1 MKLTATAVRQAT
13 TKDKSYKLADSNGLF
28 LLVTAKGQKYWRY
41 KYRFAGKEKMLAL
54 GVYPEVSLKDARQ
67 SHQEARATL
76 ADGIDPCLDR
86 KAAKAASAD
95 ANTFEGIAR
104 EWLDKQ
110 RSTYAAS
117 TYNKTTW
124 LLESFLF
131 PTLGGLS
138 PNDITPPMVLAALR
152 RIEQQGKHE
161 TAHRAKQAASRVFR
175 YAIATGRCERD
186 PCPDL
191 KGALTATNT
200 VNRASITAPKQIG
213 ELLRAIDGFGGQ
225 YVTHCALRLAPLVF
239 VRPGEL
245 RGAQWD
251 EIDLEAAVWRIPAE
265 RMKMRTAHVVPLS
278 RQAVAILE
286 ELKPYTCN
294 SRYVFP
300 AIRSLARHMSENTIN
315 AALRRL
321 GYSKEEMTGHGFRAM
336 ASTRLNEL
344 GWNPDIIERQ
354 LAHTERNKVR
364 AAYNRAEHL
373 EERRKM
379 MQAWADYL
387 DGLKTGADVVPI
399 RRA

>member
-13 TKDKSYKLADSNGLF
+13 TKDKPYKLADSNGLF

-76 ADGIDPCLDR
+76 ANGIDPCLDR

-95 ANTFEGIAR
+95 INTFEGIAR
-104 EWLDKQ
+104 EWLEKQ

-117 TYNKTTW
+117 TYNKTLW
-124 LLESFLF
+124 LLESFLL

-152 RIEQQGKHE
+152 RIENQGKHE

-200 VNRASITAPKQIG
+200 VNRASITDPKQIG

-251 EIDLEAAVWRIPAE
+251 EIDLAAAVWRIPAE

-278 RQAVAILE
+278 RQAVAVLE
-286 ELKPYTCN
+286 ELKPFTCN

>member
-1 MKLTATAVRQAT
+1 MKLTATAVKQA
-13 TKDKSYKLADSNGLF
+13 KPKEKAYKLADGGSLYLEVMPTG
-28 LLVTAKGQKYWRY
+28 AKYWRW
-41 KYRFAGKEKMLAL
+41 KYRYAGKEKRLAL
-54 GVYPEVSLKDARQ
+54 GVYPAVSLKDARQ
-67 SHQEARATL
+67 AHQEARSTL
-76 ADGIDPCLDR
+76 ADGIDPNLAR
-86 KAAKAASAD
+86 KAAKAASTTV
-95 ANTFEGIAR
+95 NTFEGIAR
-104 EWLDKQ
+104 EWLGKQ
-110 RSTYAAS
+110 QATYAAS
-117 TYNKTTW
+117 TYSKTLW
-124 LLESFLF
+124 MLEKFLL
-131 PTLGGLS
+131 PTLGNLT

-152 RIEQQGKHE
+152 RIEQRGKHE
-161 TAHRAKQAASRVFR
+161 TAHRTKQVASRVFR

-191 KGALTATNT
+191 KGALTATST
-200 VNRASITAPKQIG
+200 INRASITDPKQIG
-213 ELLRAIDGFGGQ
+213 ELLRAIDGYGGQ

-245 RGAQWD
+245 RGAEWE
-251 EIDLEAAVWRIPAE
+251 EIDLQAAEWRIPAE

-278 RQAVAILE
+278 RQAITILE

-300 AIRSLARHMSENTIN
+300 AIRSLSRHMSENTIN

-336 ASTRLNEL
+336 ASTRLNEM

-373 EERRKM
+373 EDRRKM

-387 DGLKTGADVVPI
+387 DGLKNGADVVPI
-399 RRA
+399 LQA